1 MPGMANIDGS
11 GYPRCVRALLIGLVL
26 VAACGPAINYDYSKE
41 PDPRKHDFV
50 IGPADVL
57 RITVWKNP
65 ELSTEARVRPDG
77 TITMPLI
84 GDVQAAYRTPNNLKA
99 EITRK
104 LSSYIRDEASVVS
117 IAVSDVNS
125 YRFTISGSVERGGVF
140 AAKYYVTVAEAIA
153 MAGGLNKFSS
163 GRVTIVRSD
172 PQSGIRRIPIEFE
185 RISSGEHPEENLVI
199 LTGDTVFVQ

>member
-26 VAACGPAINYDYSKE
+26 VAACGPATNYDYSKE

-50 IGPADVL
+50 IGPSDVL

-65 ELSTEARVRPDG
+65 ELSTDAHVRPDG

-84 GDVQAAYRTPNNLKA
+84 GDVQAAYRTPKDLKA

-104 LSSYIRDEASVVS
+104 LSSYIRDEGSVVS
-117 IAVSDVNS
+117 IAVTEVNS
-125 YRFTISGSVERGGVF
+125 YRFTISGNVERAGVF
-140 AAKYYVTVAEAIA
+140 SAKYYVTIAEAVA
-153 MAGGLNKFSS
+153 MAGGLNKFSN
-163 GRVTIVRSD
+163 GRLVIVRSD
-172 PQSGIRRIPIEFE
+172 VQAGLRRIPIDFE
-185 RISSGEHPEENLVI
+185 RISSSEHPEENLVI
-199 LTGDTVFVQ
+199 LSGDTVFAQ